1 MKMQQVDFSSLYFGT
16 PVAILSSQ
24 NSDGSTNLSPIS
36 SWWILEKHIVFG
48 LGASGKAYE
57 NIMQNPDIVL
67 NLPDSTLWRNIE
79 LIADKT
85 GKENL
90 SEDKKHLGYRYEK
103 DKFSCGKF
111 NKEKTIT
118 VHSQRI
124 KECPVQIEAHVVAR
138 RLLGRSEGGLV
149 AVDASIT
156 CVHIAETLL
165 EISRSGIRFN
175 AEKWKPLY
183 YIFRHYFS
191 VGDKLGNNFR
201 CDN

>member
-24 NSDGSTNLSPIS
+24 NPDGSTNLSPIS

-57 NIMQNPDIVL
+57 NIMQNLDIVL

-90 SEDKKHLGYRYEK
+90 SENKNTWAIGMKKIS
-103 DKFSCGKF
+103 F
-111 NKEKTIT
+111 
-118 VHSQRI
+118 
-124 KECPVQIEAHVVAR
+124 HVVSLIKKNDYCSFPANKR
-138 RLLGRSEGGLV
+138 VSCSNRGPCCCTPV
-149 AVDASIT
+149 A
-156 CVHIAETLL
+156 
-165 EISRSGIRFN
+165 G
-175 AEKWKPLY
+175 KK
-183 YIFRHYFS
+183 
-191 VGDKLGNNFR
+191 
-201 CDN
+201 

>member
-24 NSDGSTNLSPIS
+24 NPDGSTNLSPIS

-67 NLPDSTLWRNIE
+67 NLPDSSLWRNIE

-103 DKFSCGKF
+103 DKGRYKA
-111 NKEKTIT
+111 
-118 VHSQRI
+118 VPHRHPQRSAA
-124 KECPVQIEAHVVAR
+124 PP
-138 RLLGRSEGGLV
+138 
-149 AVDASIT
+149 
-156 CVHIAETLL
+156 
-165 EISRSGIRFN
+165 
-175 AEKWKPLY
+175 W
-183 YIFRHYFS
+183 
-191 VGDKLGNNFR
+191 
-201 CDN
+201 